1 MNKILLI
8 LLLVLL
14 LVYICKNKNKT
25 LYGGNLLNILHINEK
40 INNIIEKTNILDE
53 NFNYNN
59 FIIEFTIGR
68 SDKLYITDLNGGI
81 LTIGNNLN
89 NLHNLILHIKNNE
102 FIVGLMG
109 YNTHISFNLKE
120 IKDSNKITFKITHN
134 YPYVYLHV
142 TAYKKNIILKK
153 GYINYKGELS
163 TIIDNKIKHAR
174 LFLHPFKHGFIYI
187 GTTDFLKNTNTY
199 VNNTGILNTNSTYI
213 NNIKIL
219 HSKRNLNTIVDLN
232 NIYKL
237 TSKRINISTNEII
250 IMNIY
255 LIKNN
260 LNKNCEIF
268 NFNSRFILEKNNNIL
283 NLKYDSKI
291 VKFNIEESIEN
302 IYIEIIPFDN
312 KHIFCLYIKYNNVQ
326 KFYKKFIKIIAT
338 KFEELLINNKLIDY
352 YNLVEVFKLY
362 TEQISQNTT
371 SNNAIEFSSNDYTE
385 NNGIYTFNSNVK
397 LEYIKLLN
405 KNKKNIIYNLYSY
418 NSFNN
423 TEEYI
428 LLNKLYITNSN
439 VDYFVDKNLKIN
451 DNAISYIYKL
461 ELSNNLFYIK
471 YDGNNIR
478 NSENKDIIWY
488 FDENNNEFYDFDHYN
503 NNNEKKY
510 INNTTDNN
518 NIYLEKITDNTFYIK
533 INNTYLYFD
542 PDYKLN
548 EYKTSTT
555 KTNHIFTKEPTR
567 DLQTTENLIKFYG
580 IKEPY
585 PKLYIKNNDL
595 NMSTQPCS
603 TIYSSSKSIIN
614 GNKNVKYKNIGEN
627 AQDIGYIYV
636 DKINTSKNEFYFNN
650 KSIGTYY
657 LENLENFNI
666 YDIRT
671 EQYFLIK
678 NINYPVFY
686 TKINFEE
693 GQHEIIRNSRQNLN
707 NNNNKFM
714 SLDVSPNTKV
724 TIYEENN
731 YNGDSV
737 SFTKSYSDL
746 SKLVKLPI
754 NYSIWSWLK
763 NINNTETYIE
773 KITNYTY
780 KVKTKLSNIN
790 IDTTIDIRRKYKN
803 NNGVLEQE
811 GNDLT
816 VENIENNRLK
826 VFIKNN
832 ENIEIRIN
840 KDQSEFII
848 GNNNKI
854 FTKSSSNY
862 GIQAVALNN
871 ELIIIKE
878 QMFGYSSSDLYNFI
892 INRPINTII
901 LISIKGENN
910 DAFKQLDIVKFIN
923 ALKLIDS
930 HILNTKYLNF
940 YKDLKIRLKSEED
953 KLIKLDNEKKNIVDN
968 NLNGENSIKNKI
980 IIDFDRDNS
989 SIDYNNMFDWQNK
1002 TTSALINELNNKY
1015 DAIKNK
1021 HVTER
1026 ETLKKQDN
1034 PYWRR
1039 ACVIVGI
1046 KGAKKPIVAKL
1057 ANTKDTEEPAEFQ
1070 LPPNNIMSFFNTAP
1084 ARKIIKVLSKGLG
1097 VVEYNTQKEARSI
1110 GAIEARNRATS
1121 DKIQFTIGDTTYKK
1135 IGHTRGFN
1143 MMLLDTKL
1151 NPVNLKTHRF
1161 YQPHTANL
1169 INHVITI
1176 KPIDTLDNRL
1186 TNSYVASKIS
1196 GNNQMILSTDTNYY
1210 HKFRV
1215 RRSLFS
1221 KSEVKYISLESID
1234 KPNWYVISFNEQ
1246 LQLRDGSAGK
1256 KGNVDLYNRLATFE
1270 LVASNYDS
1278 NDISFKLLD
1287 QDKFIEHNIFMMRT
1301 FNPKNNNDNAR
1312 TSFKVEIADN
1322 TTDYINNIIAF
1333 DTFKFSFKFYEL
1345 YNFINVVPNNYIIL
1359 LAVEDEAIN
1368 QWNAISRELRDI
1380 FTDKIGLRIGEIN
1393 FRGSYSAIVKKNSND
1408 NYQVLNQRISD
1419 TLPARSNVT
1428 LTGDHVKP
1436 VTYTFGNTTINVTS
1450 VGGDEN
1456 GAIATFIQNPGSYN
1470 NFNILNNNKNW
1481 NPDQQKNVNRGLNVV
1496 ELGKNLEYISFRN
1509 FDTHASSTNSNN
1521 FADFLNNVPNYHF
1534 ILIAAADEFTKD
1546 LNLRAIQ
1553 AIENNLGS
1561 NVLDPL
1567 KQTITI
1573 DKIEEKNSLIN
1584 TFTINKSKYINND
1597 LKNIFNKLRTIKS
1610 NIDLANTT
1618 KSQLRQKLSSK
1629 EYTINTFLENIV
1641 NYKGVFAGI
1650 KTEKIYQSHTTN
1662 LIDKT
1667 IIIKPVDT
1675 FDNNLRDY
1683 YVSASSQSNKV
1694 ILSNNI
1700 DISKFKVKRSLIN
1713 KPENRYI
1720 SLESLRSP
1728 NWYITHHSDVLK
1740 LQERTDQND
1749 DTFKR
1754 NASFELVTPNYNSNT
1769 TLVSFK
1775 LLDKNMYMEH
1785 NNYTLQ
1791 PYLNISNDNDRA
1803 RTSFMIEIY
1812 NNTNVELE
1820 KFEESENVNGSFNY
1834 SPHVI
1839 WDYNN
1844 VWGRKT
1850 SSIKMEELPN
1860 RKKINTLGLV
1870 MEKQTNEKYTRSNNI
1885 IFKPSNILLF
1895 RKLINNKI
1903 SSQTLLKEYVDTN
1916 SKNLELFVN
1925 KIKNSLLKQNIKNN
1939 MFGNIV
1945 EDNIVKWSGSNIIY
1959 NYCSNNLEHYK
1970 NKLYSYDYS
1979 NRNEKYYMMDIED
1992 KYKNKNEIEIVGGNN
2007 EIFNTSCKILNN
2019 QDVKNGTFVELNQT
2033 KATSNLDCSYNCS
2046 IREDCTAWVY
2056 QPSNN
2061 NCRTTKQSGTI
2072 IFEQEN
2078 DRTSGLKC
2086 ELGIFNLVSYNTNKS
2101 LNNNQPRFNYEI
2113 FKNNNNHLLLELK
2126 SELVNECLANI
2137 RLPNNK
2143 YLKNINI
2150 NTNINNNTNFKNEI
2164 NNVINNLKNKLIQNM
2179 LEIKPNPVFTNDYI
2193 IDTTNN
2199 TETNYSRINKFIN
2212 NNTLC
2217 TKITETDIL
2226 NNKYFDYCNN
2236 HIKTLLETYFNI
2248 SSNDYKKEILLD
2260 LFPEYYNFVDKY
2272 KTTNN
2277 LQYNQSS
2284 TTVSSNNTYTLI
2296 DKNYYINKIINTNLE
2311 ITIKNKLLKI
2321 YSDYILPKYITSNTL
2336 ENNKYTWKL
2345 YFNNPYTKNSEIHLF
2360 CLEKKMFLLNY
2371 NNKLEWSN
2379 NKEANKGWKL
2389 LFSNGIKGLLDN
2401 INNKFSGAYALKQ
2414 LFNMYS
2420 GPTIKVKTLT
2430 KTADIYF
2437 DYTGKIYKIT
2447 DTNNEYKSVEE
2458 WTNET
2463 VYVEKWYDQSNNYN
2477 DITSI
2482 NSNVIKKPKLFKN
2495 PDNTYSIYFH
2505 KDCDDELKKDRFKNF
2520 NISSN
2525 GNQPHTIFCDYK
2537 YEKNN
2542 TGDYSNLFYI
2552 CNPNTTKTVN
2562 KQISY
2567 HPNLNNRATY
2577 YFYFNDI
2584 SYEASITQG
2593 IITLKYTGKQGYS
2606 EKNIYKDNKM
2616 LYIDTSNPDYAVGN
2630 GAILNLD
2637 TELSFGIGNHKARDN
2652 GFQYNGYI
2660 NTMLVNN
2667 TNMNDNDI
2675 TTIYD
2680 LLNNKIIDNL
2690 DLKLNKELSK
2700 IENELLNNKINTLI
2714 KNSFYKNPFNN
2725 LFSNIN
2731 NRSFDLKQGKVNNIY
2746 RKHLNNLK
2754 KVNLENIK
2762 SLDSV
2767 GCYLFSPTLNKYL
2780 TIETTRTDDL
2790 LDLDFTYTNTK
2801 KTLIYIKKWDNN
2813 IDTLNLNDILQI
2825 YIKLNGTNYYLSTVK
2840 KNTKLLWVK
2849 NKSFSNNATQ
2859 WILDFSSITGK
2870 LILDI
2875 NKTENVHKNALEQE
2889 YKKKYY
2895 IQHTIVEIKGNIIE
2909 EISNKKDFNGI
2920 YDAIYYADN
2929 NNYVCTRDYFYIA
2942 KKNNKIVYYDN
2953 NYSNNVT
2960 TVIDGYYILPLNI
2973 KLMNLYLHY
2982 NRLKYI
2988 IENTNKEIKKQN
3000 SFKPSLDAINM
3011 YNKRVIPDKYVTNE
3025 NTYKANV
3032 SKYVEECKNNI
3043 SKPVTVYFKAKT
3055 NNKALS
3061 SIRNNEILTHVEKDI
3076 SSWYIILKNNPPPK
3090 PKFLEALENL
3100 N

>member
-1 MNKILLI
+1 MNKILII

-120 IKDSNKITFKITHN
+120 IKDSNKITFKLTHN
-134 YPYVYLHV
+134 YPYVYLYV
-142 TAYKKNIILKK
+142 TAYKKNVILKK

-163 TIIDNKIKHAR
+163 AIIDNKIKHAR

-237 TSKRINISTNEII
+237 TSKRINISTNKII

-488 FDENNNEFYDFDHYN
+488 FDENNNEFYNFDHYN

-567 DLQTTENLIKFYG
+567 DLQTTGNLIKFYG

-614 GNKNVKYKNIGEN
+614 GNKDVKYKNIGEN

-666 YDIRT
+666 YDINT

-678 NINYPVFY
+678 NINNPVFY

-724 TIYEENN
+724 TIYQENN

-737 SFTKSYSDL
+737 SFIKSYSDL

-754 NYSIWSWLK
+754 NYSIWSWLA

-780 KVKTKLSNIN
+780 KIKTKLSNKN
-790 IDTTIDIRRKYKN
+790 IDTTIDIRKKYKN
-803 NNGVLEQE
+803 NNGVLEEE
-811 GNDLT
+811 GTELRT
-816 VENIENNRLK
+816 ENIENNRLK

-832 ENIEIRIN
+832 ENIEIRVN
-840 KDQSEFII
+840 KEQSEFIF
-848 GNNNKI
+848 GNNSKV
-854 FTKSSSNY
+854 FTKSSYNY

-871 ELIIIKE
+871 ELKLIEGK
-878 QMFGYSSSDLYNFI
+878 MFGYSSNNLYNFI
-892 INRPINTII
+892 INKPINTII
-901 LISIKGENN
+901 LISIKGQNN
-910 DAFKQLDIVKFIN
+910 DSFKKLDIVKFIN

-930 HILNTKYLNF
+930 NILNTKYLNF
-940 YKDLKIRLKSEED
+940 MKEKDLKIKLKLEQD
-953 KLIKLDNEKKNIVDN
+953 KLLKLKNEKKNIVDN
-968 NLNGENSIKNKI
+968 NLNGENNIKNKI

-989 SIDYNNMFDWQNK
+989 SIDYNTMFDWQNK

-1015 DAIKNK
+1015 DNIKNK
-1021 HVTER
+1021 YVTEKNVLENR
-1026 ETLKKQDN
+1026 PN
-1034 PYWRR
+1034 PHWRKG
-1039 ACVIVGI
+1039 CVIVGI
-1046 KGAKKPIVAKL
+1046 KGAKKPIVENL
-1057 ANTKDTEEPAEFQ
+1057 ANSKDTSIEENFQ
-1070 LPPNNIMSFFNTAP
+1070 LPPNNILNFFNTTSVN
-1084 ARKIIKVLSKGLG
+1084 KEIQILSKGLG
-1097 VVEYNTQKEARSI
+1097 VVGTS
-1110 GAIEARNRATS
+1110 S
-1121 DKIQFTIGDTTYKK
+1121 DKIRFTIDTTSYRKK
-1135 IGHTRGFN
+1135 GHTRGFN
-1143 MMLLDTKL
+1143 MMILDAEL
-1151 NPVNLKTHRF
+1151 NPVNLTTHKF
-1161 YQPHTANL
+1161 YQPHTSHL
-1169 INHVITI
+1169 IDQIITL
-1176 KPIDTLDNRL
+1176 KPIDTQNKNL
-1186 TNSYVASKIS
+1186 TNHYVAATNVNS
-1196 GNNQMILSTDTNYY
+1196 QMILSTNTSNYY
-1210 HKFRV
+1210 KFRV
-1215 RRSLFS
+1215 KRSLVN
-1221 KSEVKYISLESID
+1221 KSEFKYISLESVD
-1234 KPNWYVISFNEQ
+1234 KPNWYITQHSGVLKLREKTNNDNIFN
-1246 LQLRDGSAGK
+1246 RD
-1256 KGNVDLYNRLATFE
+1256 ATFE
-1270 LVASNYDS
+1270 LVASNYNS
-1278 NDISFKLLD
+1278 NTTLISFKLLD
-1287 QDKFIEHNIFMMRT
+1287 QNKYIEHGNYKMSLHNT
-1301 FNPKNNNDNAR
+1301 PNNDNDKSR
-1312 TSFKVEIADN
+1312 TSFMVEIADN
-1322 TTDYINNIIAF
+1322 TTDYTNNIINF
-1333 DTFKFSFKFYEL
+1333 DTFAFSHKFYEL
-1345 YNFINVVPNNYIIL
+1345 YNIINAVPNNYTIL
-1359 LAVEDEAIN
+1359 LAVEDEASR
-1368 QWNAISRELRDI
+1368 QWGAV
-1380 FTDKIGLRIGEIN
+1380 TDTHNFFNNTVGLRIRDLKL
-1393 FRGSYSAIVKKNSND
+1393 RGSYSAVVKKINNNS
-1408 NYQVLNQRISD
+1408 YQVIKQTLLNN
-1419 TLPARSNVT
+1419 LPAKINVT
-1428 LTGDHVKP
+1428 LQSDYIKAIP
-1436 VTYTFGNTTINVTS
+1436 YTFGNTTINVTS
-1450 VGGDEN
+1450 VGGNNN
-1456 GAIATFIQNPGSYN
+1456 GIEAAFIQNPGSYS
-1470 NFNILNNNKNW
+1470 NFNILGS
-1481 NPDQQKNVNRGLNVV
+1481 QQTNVKRGLNVL
-1496 ELGKNLEYISFRN
+1496 ELDKNLNFKNFRN
-1509 FDTHASSTNSNN
+1509 FDTHAASTNSNN
-1521 FADFLNNVPNYHF
+1521 FASFLNSVSDYHF
-1534 ILIAAADEFTKD
+1534 ILIAAADEFTKS
-1546 LNLRAIQ
+1546 LNENAIN
-1553 AIENNLGS
+1553 ALKKYLGS
-1561 NVLDPL
+1561 TVLEPL
-1567 KQTITI
+1567 IQTITI
-1573 DKIEEKNSLIN
+1573 DQIEEKNSLIN
-1584 TFTINKSKYINND
+1584 IFTENKPKYINND
-1597 LKNIFNKLRTIKS
+1597 LKNLFNNLRNIKS

-1618 KSQLRQKLSSK
+1618 ISQLEQKLSSK
-1629 EYTINTFLENIV
+1629 KYNTTNTFLENIV
-1641 NYKGVFAGI
+1641 NYNGVFAGI
-1650 KTEKIYQSHTTN
+1650 KT
-1662 LIDKT
+1662 
-1667 IIIKPVDT
+1667 
-1675 FDNNLRDY
+1675 NNKN
-1683 YVSASSQSNKV
+1683 NK
-1694 ILSNNI
+1694 
-1700 DISKFKVKRSLIN
+1700 
-1713 KPENRYI
+1713 
-1720 SLESLRSP
+1720 
-1728 NWYITHHSDVLK
+1728 
-1740 LQERTDQND
+1740 
-1749 DTFKR
+1749 
-1754 NASFELVTPNYNSNT
+1754 
-1769 TLVSFK
+1769 
-1775 LLDKNMYMEH
+1775 
-1785 NNYTLQ
+1785 
-1791 PYLNISNDNDRA
+1791 
-1803 RTSFMIEIY
+1803 
-1812 NNTNVELE
+1812 LE
-1820 KFEESENVNGSFNY
+1820 KFENNENVNGSFNY

-1844 VWGRKT
+1844 VWSKKT
-1850 SSIKMEELPN
+1850 SSVQIEELPN

-1870 MEKQTNEKYTRSNNI
+1870 MEKQTSNKYIRSNNI

-1903 SSQTLLKEYVDTN
+1903 SSETLLKEYVDAN
-1916 SKNLELFVN
+1916 NKNLELFVN

-1970 NKLYSYDYS
+1970 NKLYSYDY
-1979 NRNEKYYMMDIED
+1979 NNPNEKYYMMDSIED
-1992 KYKNKNEIEIVGGNN
+1992 KYKNKNEIEIIGGNKELYN
-2007 EIFNTSCKILNN
+2007 KSCKILNN
-2019 QDVKNGTFVELNQT
+2019 QDVKNGTFVEVNQT

-2061 NCRTTKQSGTI
+2061 NCWTTKQSGTI
-2072 IFEQEN
+2072 VFEQEN

-2126 SELVNECLANI
+2126 SELVNECLVNI

-2150 NTNINNNTNFKNEI
+2150 NTTINDDTNFKNEI
-2164 NNVINNLKNKLIQNM
+2164 NNVVNNLKNKLIQNI
-2179 LEIKPNPVFTNDYI
+2179 LKIKPNPVFTNDYI
-2193 IDTTNN
+2193 IDTTNT
-2199 TETNYSRINKFIN
+2199 TETNYSRIDKFIN

-2260 LFPEYYNFVDKY
+2260 LFPEYYNFIDKY

-2277 LQYNQSS
+2277 LEYKQSS
-2284 TTVSSNNTYTLI
+2284 TTISSNNTYTLI
-2296 DKNYYINKIINTNLE
+2296 DKSYYINKIINTNLE
-2311 ITIKNKLLKI
+2311 NTIKDKLLKL
-2321 YSDYILPKYITSNTL
+2321 YSDYILPTYITSDML

-2371 NNKLEWSN
+2371 NNKLEWSH

-2447 DTNNEYKSVEE
+2447 DTNNEYKSVDE
-2458 WTNET
+2458 WTSET

-2482 NSNVIKKPKLFKN
+2482 NSNIIKKPKLFKN

-2552 CNPNTTKTVN
+2552 CNKNTTTTYS

-2567 HPNLNNRATY
+2567 HPNFNNRATY
-2577 YFYFNDI
+2577 YFYQNDI

-2606 EKNIYKDNKM
+2606 EKNIYKDNNM
-2616 LYIDTSNPDYAVGN
+2616 LYIDTSNNDYAIGN
-2630 GAILNLD
+2630 GAILNLNND
-2637 TELSFGIGNHKARDN
+2637 LSFGIGNHKARDN

-2660 NTMLVNN
+2660 NTVLINN

-2675 TTIYD
+2675 TAIYN

-2690 DLKLNKELSK
+2690 DLKLNKELSI

-2714 KNSFYKNPFNN
+2714 KNNFYKNPINN
-2725 LFSNIN
+2725 LFININ
-2731 NRSFDLKQGKVNNIY
+2731 NRSFDLKQGKINNIY
-2746 RKHLNNLK
+2746 RKHLNKLK
-2754 KVNLENIK
+2754 EVNLEHIK

-2780 TIETTRTDDL
+2780 TIETTRTGDL

-2801 KTLIYIKKWDNN
+2801 KTLIYIKKWDNT
-2813 IDTLNLNDILQI
+2813 IDMFNLNDILQI

-2840 KNTKLLWVK
+2840 QNNKLLWVK
-2849 NKSFSNNATQ
+2849 KKSFSNNATQ
-2859 WILDFSSITGK
+2859 WLLDFSGK
-2870 LILDI
+2870 FILDI
-2875 NKTENVHKNALEQE
+2875 NKTEQVFKNVLEQE
-2889 YKKKYY
+2889 YRKKYF
-2895 IQHTIVEIKGNIIE
+2895 IQNKIVEIKGNIIE
-2909 EISNKKDFNGI
+2909 EISNKKDFNGV

-2953 NYSNNVT
+2953 NYSNNIT

-2973 KLMNLYLHY
+2973 KLMNLYLDY

-3000 SFKPSLDAINM
+3000 SFKPSLDAIKT
-3011 YNKRVIPDKYVTNE
+3011 YGKRSIPENYITNE
-3025 NTYKANV
+3025 NTYKSNV
-3032 SKYVEECKNNI
+3032 SKYVEQCKNNT
-3043 SKPVTVYFKAKT
+3043 SKPVTIYFKAKT

-3061 SIRNNEILTHVEKDI
+3061 SIKNNEILTHIEKDI

-3090 PKFLEALENL
+3090 PNFLEALENL